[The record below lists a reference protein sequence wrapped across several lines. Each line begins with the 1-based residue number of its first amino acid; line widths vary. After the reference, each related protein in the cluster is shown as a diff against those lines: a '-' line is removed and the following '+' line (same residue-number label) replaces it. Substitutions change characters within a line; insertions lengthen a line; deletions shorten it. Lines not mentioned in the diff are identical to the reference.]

1 MEVSTNVK
9 FVPMTY
15 NYAELLSQMKI
26 AELSPWD
33 NLWNDAIDLTTKRAS
48 MSRKFSVADIQQTIQ
63 WNFIPPL
70 EWAEEAFAQVKVHR
84 GKYSELNGLH
94 EITRADLE
102 AVVLRYDEEE
112 TAHVDRFDLG
122 SYFNQFAHNIMKG
135 GLPV

>member
-1 MEVSTNVK
+1 
-9 FVPMTY
+9 
-15 NYAELLSQMKI
+15 
-26 AELSPWD
+26 
-33 NLWNDAIDLTTKRAS
+33 

-112 TAHVDRFDLG
+112 TAHADHFDLG
-122 SYFNQFAHNIMKG
+122 WYFNQFSHNFMKG